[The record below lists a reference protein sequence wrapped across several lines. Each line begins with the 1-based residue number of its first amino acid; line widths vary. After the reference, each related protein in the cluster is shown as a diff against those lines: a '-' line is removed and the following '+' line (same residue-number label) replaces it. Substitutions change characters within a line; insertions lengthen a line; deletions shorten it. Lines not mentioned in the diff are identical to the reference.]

1 MDAFPTPSCALVI
14 TPHPDDAEG
23 GCGGTISQWI
33 KQGTAVYIVVCTDGG
48 KGTSDLGMTPTR
60 LASIRQKEQKE
71 AAEVLG
77 IRDVV
82 FLAHP
87 DGGLEDDY
95 TFRGELVRAIR
106 QFRPDVVLTTEP
118 YRFNG
123 HQHRDHRMA
132 GQVTLDACFPYAR
145 DPLHFGEHIQEG
157 LEPHKVGTVLFWN
170 SADPEL
176 YIDITESL
184 DLKIKALTQHVS
196 QVGGRPTGQWIRSRA
211 QEVGRLSGMLHA
223 EAFRRIDFRR

>member
-106 QFRPDVVLTTEP
+106 
-118 YRFNG
+118 
-123 HQHRDHRMA
+123 
-132 GQVTLDACFPYAR
+132 
-145 DPLHFGEHIQEG
+145 
-157 LEPHKVGTVLFWN
+157 
-170 SADPEL
+170 
-176 YIDITESL
+176 
-184 DLKIKALTQHVS
+184 
-196 QVGGRPTGQWIRSRA
+196 
-211 QEVGRLSGMLHA
+211 
-223 EAFRRIDFRR
+223 

>member
-1 MDAFPTPSCALVI
+1 MEIVNTGPRRAMAV
-14 TPHPDDAEG
+14 TPHPDDCEG
-23 GCGGTISQWI
+23 GCGATISKWVHEFETQ
-33 KQGTAVYIVVCTDGG
+33 AVVVLCTNGD
-48 KGTSDLGMTPTR
+48 KGTSDREMTPELLAATR
-60 LASIRQKEQKE
+60 EQEQKE
-71 AAEVLG
+71 AA
-77 IRDVV
+77 DVMGAQNIV
-82 FLAHP
+82 FLSHP

-157 LEPHKVGTVLFWN
+157 LEPHKVGTVLFW
-170 SADPEL
+170 
-176 YIDITESL
+176 
-184 DLKIKALTQHVS
+184 
-196 QVGGRPTGQWIRSRA
+196 
-211 QEVGRLSGMLHA
+211 
-223 EAFRRIDFRR
+223 